1 MSRISAAIGS
11 AVFFVIAPVLISG
24 LVPWWM
30 SGWRMQEP
38 FFGLAPLR
46 ALGALLVAIGIPVV
60 LEAFG
65 RFVLEG
71 HGTPA
76 PVLPTRHLVVGG
88 TYRHVRNPIYLAVV
102 SIILG
107 QGLILGNVALLVYG
121 AVLWLFFHVWVLAIE
136 EPTLRGT
143 FAAEYATYCANVPRW
158 VPRLAPWK
166 GSAG

>member
-76 PVLPTRHLVVGG
+76 PVLPTRHLVVRG
-88 TYRHVRNPIYLAVV
+88 TYRHVRNPIYIAVV

-121 AVLWLFFHVWVLAIE
+121 AVLWLGFHVFVLAYE
-136 EPTLRGT
+136 EPTLRMT
-143 FAAEYATYCANVPRW
+143 FAAEYAKLRPFKAAARKMERGNA
-158 VPRLAPWK
+158 LI
-166 GSAG
+166 SA

>member
-11 AVFFVIAPVLISG
+11 AVFFVIAPVLIAG
-24 LVPWWM
+24 LVPWWV
-30 SGWRMQEP
+30 SGWQMREP

-46 ALGALLVAIGIPVV
+46 ALGTLLVAIGIPVL

-76 PVLPTRHLVVGG
+76 PVLPTRHLVVRG
-88 TYRHVRNPIYLAVV
+88 TYRHVRNPIYIAVV

-107 QGLILGNVALLVYG
+107 QGLILGNVTLLIYG
-121 AVLWLFFHVWVLAIE
+121 AVLWLGFHVFVLAYE
-136 EPTLRGT
+136 EPTLRNT

-166 GSAG
+166 GDAA

>member
-38 FFGLAPLR
+38 FFALAPLR

-76 PVLPTRHLVVGG
+76 PVLPTRHLVVRG

-107 QGLILGNVALLVYG
+107 QGLILGNAALLVYG
-121 AVLWLFFHVWVLAIE
+121 AVLWLGFHVFVRAYE
-136 EPTLRGT
+136 EPTLRMT